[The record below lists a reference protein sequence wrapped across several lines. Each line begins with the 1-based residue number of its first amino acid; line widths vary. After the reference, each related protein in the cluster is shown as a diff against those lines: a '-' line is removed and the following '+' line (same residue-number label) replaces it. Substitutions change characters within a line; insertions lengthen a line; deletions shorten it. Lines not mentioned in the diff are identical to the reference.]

1 MAKIL
6 EKEGTQADVGQELAA
21 GKTLVQILSE
31 YSGGEGMDLTGC
43 SMEELQYTLS
53 RETPVIAMVGDNNA
67 ILLTGYNKT
76 NVAYINPVSGE
87 KKSVTKETME
97 NMTSPYGNVFIG
109 YVK

>member
-1 MAKIL
+1 
-6 EKEGTQADVGQELAA
+6 
-21 GKTLVQILSE
+21 
-31 YSGGEGMDLTGC
+31 
-43 SMEELQYTLS
+43 
-53 RETPVIAMVGDNNA
+53 MVGDNNA